1 MKKKLLASL
10 FITPVLA
17 VLASTQVL
25 AGNEDLAH
33 CIELYPSQELTYSA
47 SCTGTYKY
55 IWGENDQSSEQGVWF
70 VAEVSKDNKSSWSED
85 KAARIHISPGSSFGE
100 TETAHY
106 SETYIWRLKVDAFGP
121 FRGCSSIGY
130 IRNK

>member
-33 CIELYPSQELTYSA
+33 CIELYPSQEHLQIYLGRKRPIVG
-47 SCTGTYKY
+47 TGR
-55 IWGENDQSSEQGVWF
+55 V
-70 VAEVSKDNKSSWSED
+70 VC
-85 KAARIHISPGSSFGE
+85 R
-100 TETAHY
+100 
-106 SETYIWRLKVDAFGP
+106 
-121 FRGCSSIGY
+121 
-130 IRNK
+130 